1 MSVKV
6 ENLEKN
12 MAKLTVEVDNAEFL
26 KAIDVAYKKNRN
38 KFNLPGFRKGKAPKE
53 MIMKMYGPQVFFED
67 ALNEIL
73 DKTYPEAA
81 KESGLEIVS
90 RPEIGVEQ
98 IGMDQNVIYTATVA
112 VKPEVTLGEYKG
124 VTVEKAETT
133 VSAKEVNEKLAAE
146 LEKNARVVEVEREIK
161 KDDIAN
167 IDFVGSV
174 DGVEFEG
181 GKGEDYP
188 LTIGSGTF
196 IPGFED
202 QLIGAKK
209 GEKLEVNVT
218 FPESYPNN
226 PDLAGKPAV
235 FDVTV
240 NKVSTM
246 PELTDQWVKEHAEDM
261 GSKASDVASFRVEQ
275 QALLQAQVDYQY
287 NNTIQQDALQQI
299 VDTSEITVSDAMQ
312 KYAEDYVISQEVSTA
327 KQYGHGLADM
337 LNMYGMSVD
346 DFKEEISSYATD
358 YAKQRM
364 VVAAIANEQGIK
376 SSDQLIDELAVE
388 LSGLAG
394 KELNKIQLI
403 EQYGGDAVKDEAV
416 NKAVLDYVQTQV
428 KVVETTETSAAA
440 TEAAAETTVADETTA
455 EAAEETTAAQG

>member
-202 QLIGAKK
+202 QLIGHKA
-209 GEKLEVNVT
+209 GETVDVKVT
-218 FPESYPNN
+218 FPEDYGAK
-226 PDLAGKPAV
+226 DLAGKEAL
-235 FDVTV
+235 FVTTI
-240 NKVSTM
+240 KT
-246 PELTDQWVKEHAEDM
+246 VKEKQVPAADDEF
-261 GSKASDVASFRVEQ
+261 AS
-275 QALLQAQVDYQY
+275 
-287 NNTIQQDALQQI
+287 
-299 VDTSEITVSDAMQ
+299 
-312 KYAEDYVISQEVSTA
+312 EVSEFDTLDEY
-327 KQYGHGLADM
+327 KKDLKKT
-337 LNMYGMSVD
+337 L
-346 DFKEEISSYATD
+346 KEEKEKAATTTNE
-358 YAKQRM
+358 RN
-364 VVAAIANEQGIK
+364 VIA
-376 SSDQLIDELAVE
+376 
-388 LSGLAG
+388 
-394 KELNKIQLI
+394 
-403 EQYGGDAVKDEAV
+403 
-416 NKAVLDYVQTQV
+416 
-428 KVVETTETSAAA
+428 KVVENASVEIPAPMLEAQLDNMLYDYQTRLAQQGIPMDQYLKITGQTVEQIKDQMKESAEKNLKTSLVIEAIMEKENITVAEERVDEEFKKIAEQYKMEYDDLKKTVSEEQKESMKREIAFQETIDMLVA
-440 TEAAAETTVADETTA
+440 EANLVKAEKKSKKAAEDEEKT
-455 EAAEETTAAQG
+455 EE

>member
-1 MSVKV
+1 MKKNRLILTAAVAVSVMALAACGSSNKTPEATTAAAEATEASVSDTATASQLSADDPEIQALEATEVPELPKFSDMGTVKLCDLTGITV
-6 ENLEKN
+6 ETSP
-12 MAKLTVEVDNAEFL
+12 KLTVDEDMVNSQ
-26 KAIDVAYKKNRN
+26 IDYLRKNY
-38 KFNLPGFRKGKAPKE
+38 LTE
-53 MIMKMYGPQVFFED
+53 TED
-67 ALNEIL
+67 
-73 DKTYPEAA
+73 AA
-81 KESGLEIVS
+81 KEG
-90 RPEIGVEQ
+90 
-98 IGMDQNVIYTATVA
+98 DTV
-112 VKPEVTLGEYKG
+112 
-124 VTVEKAETT
+124 
-133 VSAKEVNEKLAAE
+133 
-146 LEKNARVVEVEREIK
+146 
-161 KDDIAN
+161 N
-167 IDFVGSV
+167 IDFVG
-174 DGVEFEG
+174 
-181 GKGEDYP
+181 KMNGEAFNG
-188 LTIGSGTF
+188 GSGTGYDLVLGSGSF
-196 IPGFED
+196 IDGFED

-455 EAAEETTAAQG
+455 EAAEETSAAQG

>member
-1 MSVKV
+1 MKKNRLILTAAVAVSVMALAACGSSNKTPEATTAAAEATDASASDTATASQLSADDPEIQALEATEVPELPKFSDMGTVKLCDLSSITV
-6 ENLEKN
+6 ETSP
-12 MAKLTVEVDNAEFL
+12 KLTVDEDMVNSQ
-26 KAIDVAYKKNRN
+26 IDYLRKNY
-38 KFNLPGFRKGKAPKE
+38 LTE
-53 MIMKMYGPQVFFED
+53 TED
-67 ALNEIL
+67 
-73 DKTYPEAA
+73 AA
-81 KESGLEIVS
+81 KEG
-90 RPEIGVEQ
+90 
-98 IGMDQNVIYTATVA
+98 DTV
-112 VKPEVTLGEYKG
+112 
-124 VTVEKAETT
+124 
-133 VSAKEVNEKLAAE
+133 
-146 LEKNARVVEVEREIK
+146 
-161 KDDIAN
+161 N
-167 IDFVGSV
+167 IDFVGKM
-174 DGVEFEG
+174 DGEAFNG
-181 GKGEDYP
+181 
-188 LTIGSGTF
+188 GSGTGYDLVLGSGSF
-196 IPGFED
+196 IDGFED

-299 VDTSEITVSDAMQ
+299 VDTSEFTVSDAMQ

-440 TEAAAETTVADETTA
+440 TEAAAETTVADESTA

>member
-161 KDDIAN
+161 KDDIAT

-188 LTIGSGTF
+188 LTIGSSTF

-202 QLIGAKK
+202 QLIGHKA
-209 GEKLEVNVT
+209 GETVDVKVT
-218 FPESYPNN
+218 FPENYGAK
-226 PDLAGKPAV
+226 DLAGKEAL
-235 FDVTV
+235 FVTTI
-240 NKVSTM
+240 KV
-246 PELTDQWVKEHAEDM
+246 VKEKQVPAADDEF
-261 GSKASDVASFRVEQ
+261 AS
-275 QALLQAQVDYQY
+275 
-287 NNTIQQDALQQI
+287 
-299 VDTSEITVSDAMQ
+299 
-312 KYAEDYVISQEVSTA
+312 EVSEFDTLDEY
-327 KQYGHGLADM
+327 KKDLKKT
-337 LNMYGMSVD
+337 L
-346 DFKEEISSYATD
+346 KEEKEKAATTTNE
-358 YAKQRM
+358 RN
-364 VVAAIANEQGIK
+364 VIA
-376 SSDQLIDELAVE
+376 
-388 LSGLAG
+388 
-394 KELNKIQLI
+394 
-403 EQYGGDAVKDEAV
+403 
-416 NKAVLDYVQTQV
+416 
-428 KVVETTETSAAA
+428 KVVENASVEIPAPMLEAQLDNMLYDYQTRLAQQGIPMDQYLQITGQTVEQIKEQMKESAEKNLKTSLVI
-440 TEAAAETTVADETTA
+440 EAIMEKENITVADERVDEEFKKIAEQYKMEYDDLKKTVSEEQKESMKREIAFQETIDMLVA
-455 EAAEETTAAQG
+455 EANLVKAEKKSKKAAEDEEKTEE

>member
-1 MSVKV
+1 MKKNRLILTAAVAVSVMALAACGSSNKTPEATTAAAEATEASASDTATASQLSADDPEIQALEATEVPELPKFSDMGTVKLCDLTGITV
-6 ENLEKN
+6 ETSP
-12 MAKLTVEVDNAEFL
+12 KLTVDEDMVNSQ
-26 KAIDVAYKKNRN
+26 IDYLRKNY
-38 KFNLPGFRKGKAPKE
+38 LTE
-53 MIMKMYGPQVFFED
+53 TED
-67 ALNEIL
+67 
-73 DKTYPEAA
+73 AA
-81 KESGLEIVS
+81 KEG
-90 RPEIGVEQ
+90 
-98 IGMDQNVIYTATVA
+98 DTV
-112 VKPEVTLGEYKG
+112 
-124 VTVEKAETT
+124 
-133 VSAKEVNEKLAAE
+133 
-146 LEKNARVVEVEREIK
+146 
-161 KDDIAN
+161 N
-167 IDFVGSV
+167 IDFVGKMNGEAF
-174 DGVEFEG
+174 DG
-181 GKGEDYP
+181 
-188 LTIGSGTF
+188 GSGTGYDLVLGSGSF
-196 IPGFED
+196 IDGFED

>member
-81 KESGLEIVS
+81 KESALEIVS

-161 KDDIAN
+161 KDDIAT

-202 QLIGAKK
+202 QLIGHKA
-209 GEKLEVNVT
+209 GETVDVKVT
-218 FPESYPNN
+218 FPENYGAK
-226 PDLAGKPAV
+226 DLAGKEAL
-235 FDVTV
+235 FVTTI
-240 NKVSTM
+240 KA
-246 PELTDQWVKEHAEDM
+246 VKEKQVPAADDEF
-261 GSKASDVASFRVEQ
+261 AS
-275 QALLQAQVDYQY
+275 
-287 NNTIQQDALQQI
+287 
-299 VDTSEITVSDAMQ
+299 
-312 KYAEDYVISQEVSTA
+312 EVSEFDTLDEY
-327 KQYGHGLADM
+327 KKDLKKT
-337 LNMYGMSVD
+337 L
-346 DFKEEISSYATD
+346 KEEKEKAATTTNE
-358 YAKQRM
+358 RN
-364 VVAAIANEQGIK
+364 VIA
-376 SSDQLIDELAVE
+376 
-388 LSGLAG
+388 
-394 KELNKIQLI
+394 
-403 EQYGGDAVKDEAV
+403 
-416 NKAVLDYVQTQV
+416 
-428 KVVETTETSAAA
+428 KVVENASVEIPAPMLEAQLDNMLYDYQTRLAQQGIPMDQYLQITGQTVEQIKEQMKESAEKNLKTSLVI
-440 TEAAAETTVADETTA
+440 EAIMEKENITVADERVDEEFKKIAEQYKMEYDDLKKTVSEEQKESMKREIAFQETIDMLVA
-455 EAAEETTAAQG
+455 EANLVKAEKKSKKAAEDEEKTEE

>member
-1 MSVKV
+1 MKKNRLILTAAVAVSVMALAACGSSNKTPEATTAAAAEATDASASDTATASQLSADDPEIQALEATEVPELPKFSDMGTVKLCDLSSITV
-6 ENLEKN
+6 ETSP
-12 MAKLTVEVDNAEFL
+12 KLTVDEDMVNSQ
-26 KAIDVAYKKNRN
+26 IDYLRKNY
-38 KFNLPGFRKGKAPKE
+38 LTE
-53 MIMKMYGPQVFFED
+53 TED
-67 ALNEIL
+67 
-73 DKTYPEAA
+73 AA
-81 KESGLEIVS
+81 KEG
-90 RPEIGVEQ
+90 
-98 IGMDQNVIYTATVA
+98 DTV
-112 VKPEVTLGEYKG
+112 
-124 VTVEKAETT
+124 
-133 VSAKEVNEKLAAE
+133 
-146 LEKNARVVEVEREIK
+146 
-161 KDDIAN
+161 N
-167 IDFVGSV
+167 IDFVGKMNGEAF
-174 DGVEFEG
+174 DG
-181 GKGEDYP
+181 
-188 LTIGSGTF
+188 GSGTGYDLVLGSGSF
-196 IPGFED
+196 IDGFED

-440 TEAAAETTVADETTA
+440 TEAVAETTVADETTA

>member
-1 MSVKV
+1 MKKNRLILTAAVAVSVMALAACGSSNKTPEATTAAAAEATDASASDTATASQLSADDPEIQALEATEVPELPKFSDMGTVKLCDLTGITV
-6 ENLEKN
+6 ETSP
-12 MAKLTVEVDNAEFL
+12 KLTVDEDMVNSQ
-26 KAIDVAYKKNRN
+26 IDYLRKNY
-38 KFNLPGFRKGKAPKE
+38 LTE
-53 MIMKMYGPQVFFED
+53 TED
-67 ALNEIL
+67 
-73 DKTYPEAA
+73 AA
-81 KESGLEIVS
+81 KEG
-90 RPEIGVEQ
+90 
-98 IGMDQNVIYTATVA
+98 DTV
-112 VKPEVTLGEYKG
+112 
-124 VTVEKAETT
+124 
-133 VSAKEVNEKLAAE
+133 
-146 LEKNARVVEVEREIK
+146 
-161 KDDIAN
+161 N
-167 IDFVGSV
+167 IDFVGKM
-174 DGVEFEG
+174 DGEAFNG
-181 GKGEDYP
+181 
-188 LTIGSGTF
+188 GSGTGYDLVLGSGSF
-196 IPGFED
+196 IDGFED

-299 VDTSEITVSDAMQ
+299 VDTSEFTVSDAMQ

-440 TEAAAETTVADETTA
+440 TEATAETTVADESTA
-455 EAAEETTAAQG
+455 EAAEETSAAQG

>member
-1 MSVKV
+1 MKKNRLILTAAVAVSVMALAACGSSNKTPEATTAAAEATDASASDTATASQLSADDPELQALEAIEVPELPKFSDMGTVKLCDLTGITV
-6 ENLEKN
+6 ETSP
-12 MAKLTVEVDNAEFL
+12 KLTVDEDMVNSQ
-26 KAIDVAYKKNRN
+26 IDYLRKNY
-38 KFNLPGFRKGKAPKE
+38 LTE
-53 MIMKMYGPQVFFED
+53 TED
-67 ALNEIL
+67 
-73 DKTYPEAA
+73 AA
-81 KESGLEIVS
+81 KEG
-90 RPEIGVEQ
+90 
-98 IGMDQNVIYTATVA
+98 DTV
-112 VKPEVTLGEYKG
+112 
-124 VTVEKAETT
+124 
-133 VSAKEVNEKLAAE
+133 
-146 LEKNARVVEVEREIK
+146 
-161 KDDIAN
+161 N
-167 IDFVGSV
+167 IDFVGKM
-174 DGVEFEG
+174 DGEAFDG
-181 GKGEDYP
+181 
-188 LTIGSGTF
+188 GSGTSYDLVLGSGSF
-196 IPGFED
+196 IDGFED

-246 PELTDQWVKEHAEDM
+246 PELTDQWVKDNAEDM

-299 VDTSEITVSDAMQ
+299 VDTSEITVSDEMQ

-327 KQYGHGLADM
+327 KQYGYGLADM

-346 DFKEEISSYATD
+346 DFKEEISGYATD

-376 SSDQLIDELAVE
+376 SSDALIDELAAE

-403 EQYGGDAVKDEAV
+403 EQYGGDSVKEEAV

-440 TEAAAETTVADETTA
+440 TEAA
-455 EAAEETTAAQG
+455 EETTAAQG

>member
-124 VTVEKAETT
+124 VTVEKAETM

-202 QLIGAKK
+202 QLIGHKA
-209 GEKLEVNVT
+209 GETVDVKVT
-218 FPESYPNN
+218 FPENYGAK
-226 PDLAGKPAV
+226 DLAGKEAL
-235 FDVTV
+235 FVTTI
-240 NKVSTM
+240 KT
-246 PELTDQWVKEHAEDM
+246 VKEKQVPAADDEF
-261 GSKASDVASFRVEQ
+261 AS
-275 QALLQAQVDYQY
+275 
-287 NNTIQQDALQQI
+287 
-299 VDTSEITVSDAMQ
+299 
-312 KYAEDYVISQEVSTA
+312 EVSEFDTLDEY
-327 KQYGHGLADM
+327 KKDLKKT
-337 LNMYGMSVD
+337 L
-346 DFKEEISSYATD
+346 KEEKEKAATTTNE
-358 YAKQRM
+358 RN
-364 VVAAIANEQGIK
+364 VIA
-376 SSDQLIDELAVE
+376 
-388 LSGLAG
+388 
-394 KELNKIQLI
+394 
-403 EQYGGDAVKDEAV
+403 
-416 NKAVLDYVQTQV
+416 
-428 KVVETTETSAAA
+428 KVVENASVEIPAPMLEAQLDNMLYDYQTRLAQQGIPMDQYLKITGQTVEQIKDQMKESAEKNLKTSLVI
-440 TEAAAETTVADETTA
+440 EAIMEKENITVADERVDEEFKKIAEQYKMEYDELKKTVSEEQKESMKREIAFQETIDMLVA
-455 EAAEETTAAQG
+455 EANLVKAEKKSKKAAEDEEKTEE

>member
-1 MSVKV
+1 MKKNRLILTAAVAVSVMALAACGSSNKTPEATTAAAEATEASASDTATASQLSADDPEIQALEATEVPELPKFSDMGTVKLCDLTGITV
-6 ENLEKN
+6 ETSR
-12 MAKLTVEVDNAEFL
+12 KLTVDEDMVNSQ
-26 KAIDVAYKKNRN
+26 IDYLRKNY
-38 KFNLPGFRKGKAPKE
+38 LTE
-53 MIMKMYGPQVFFED
+53 TED
-67 ALNEIL
+67 
-73 DKTYPEAA
+73 AA
-81 KESGLEIVS
+81 KEG
-90 RPEIGVEQ
+90 
-98 IGMDQNVIYTATVA
+98 DTV
-112 VKPEVTLGEYKG
+112 
-124 VTVEKAETT
+124 
-133 VSAKEVNEKLAAE
+133 
-146 LEKNARVVEVEREIK
+146 
-161 KDDIAN
+161 N
-167 IDFVGSV
+167 IDFVGKMNGEAF
-174 DGVEFEG
+174 DG
-181 GKGEDYP
+181 
-188 LTIGSGTF
+188 GSGTGYDLVLGSGSF
-196 IPGFED
+196 IDGFED

-440 TEAAAETTVADETTA
+440 TEAVEETTAAADESTA

>member
-1 MSVKV
+1 MKKNRLILTAAVAVSVMALAACGSSNKTPEATTAAAAEATDASASDTATASQLSADDPEIQALEATEVPELPKFSDMGTVKLCDLSSITV
-6 ENLEKN
+6 ETSP
-12 MAKLTVEVDNAEFL
+12 KLTVDEDMVNSQ
-26 KAIDVAYKKNRN
+26 IDYLRKNY
-38 KFNLPGFRKGKAPKE
+38 LTE
-53 MIMKMYGPQVFFED
+53 TED
-67 ALNEIL
+67 
-73 DKTYPEAA
+73 AA
-81 KESGLEIVS
+81 KEG
-90 RPEIGVEQ
+90 
-98 IGMDQNVIYTATVA
+98 DTV
-112 VKPEVTLGEYKG
+112 
-124 VTVEKAETT
+124 
-133 VSAKEVNEKLAAE
+133 
-146 LEKNARVVEVEREIK
+146 
-161 KDDIAN
+161 N
-167 IDFVGSV
+167 IDFVGKMNGEAF
-174 DGVEFEG
+174 DG
-181 GKGEDYP
+181 
-188 LTIGSGTF
+188 GSGTGYDLVLGSGNF
-196 IPGFED
+196 IDGFED

-299 VDTSEITVSDAMQ
+299 VDASEFTVSDAMQ

-327 KQYGHGLADM
+327 KQYGYGLADM

-403 EQYGGDAVKDEAV
+403 EQYGGDSVKEEAV

-440 TEAAAETTVADETTA
+440 TEAVEETTAAADESTA

>member
-1 MSVKV
+1 MKKNRLILTAAVAVSVMALAACGSSNKTPEATTAAAEATEASASDTATASQLSADDPEIQALEATEVPELPKFSDMGTVKLCDLSSITV
-6 ENLEKN
+6 ETSP
-12 MAKLTVEVDNAEFL
+12 KLTVDEDMVNSQ
-26 KAIDVAYKKNRN
+26 IDYLRKNY
-38 KFNLPGFRKGKAPKE
+38 LTE
-53 MIMKMYGPQVFFED
+53 TED
-67 ALNEIL
+67 
-73 DKTYPEAA
+73 AA
-81 KESGLEIVS
+81 KEG
-90 RPEIGVEQ
+90 
-98 IGMDQNVIYTATVA
+98 DTV
-112 VKPEVTLGEYKG
+112 
-124 VTVEKAETT
+124 
-133 VSAKEVNEKLAAE
+133 
-146 LEKNARVVEVEREIK
+146 
-161 KDDIAN
+161 N
-167 IDFVGSV
+167 IDFVGKMNGEAF
-174 DGVEFEG
+174 DG
-181 GKGEDYP
+181 
-188 LTIGSGTF
+188 GSGTGYDLVLGSGNF
-196 IPGFED
+196 IDGFED

-337 LNMYGMSVD
+337 LNMYGMRVD
-346 DFKEEISSYATD
+346 DFKKEISSYATD

-440 TEAAAETTVADETTA
+440 TEAVAETTVADETTA

>member
-161 KDDIAN
+161 KDDIAT
-167 IDFVGSV
+167 IDFTGSV

-202 QLIGAKK
+202 QLIGHKA
-209 GEKLEVNVT
+209 GETVDVKVT
-218 FPESYPNN
+218 FPENYGAK
-226 PDLAGKPAV
+226 DLAGKEAL
-235 FDVTV
+235 FVTTI
-240 NKVSTM
+240 KV
-246 PELTDQWVKEHAEDM
+246 VKEKQVPAADDEF
-261 GSKASDVASFRVEQ
+261 AS
-275 QALLQAQVDYQY
+275 
-287 NNTIQQDALQQI
+287 
-299 VDTSEITVSDAMQ
+299 
-312 KYAEDYVISQEVSTA
+312 EVSEFDTLEEY
-327 KQYGHGLADM
+327 KKDLKKT
-337 LNMYGMSVD
+337 L
-346 DFKEEISSYATD
+346 KEEKEKAATTTNE
-358 YAKQRM
+358 RN
-364 VVAAIANEQGIK
+364 VIA
-376 SSDQLIDELAVE
+376 
-388 LSGLAG
+388 
-394 KELNKIQLI
+394 
-403 EQYGGDAVKDEAV
+403 
-416 NKAVLDYVQTQV
+416 
-428 KVVETTETSAAA
+428 KVVENASVEIPAPMLEAQLDNMLYDYQTRLAQQGIPMDQYLQITGQTVEQIKEQMKESAEKNLKTSLVIEAIMEKENITVAEERVDEEFKKIAEQYKMEYDDLKKTVSEEQKESMKREIAFQETIDMLVA
-440 TEAAAETTVADETTA
+440 EANLVKAEKKSKKAAEDEEKT
-455 EAAEETTAAQG
+455 EE

>member
-1 MSVKV
+1 MKKNRLILTAAVAVSVMALAACGSSNKTPEATTAAAAEATDASASDTATASQLSADDPEIQALEATEVPELPKFSDMGTVKLCDLTGITV
-6 ENLEKN
+6 ETSP
-12 MAKLTVEVDNAEFL
+12 KLTVDEDMVNSQ
-26 KAIDVAYKKNRN
+26 IDYLRKNY
-38 KFNLPGFRKGKAPKE
+38 LTE
-53 MIMKMYGPQVFFED
+53 TED
-67 ALNEIL
+67 
-73 DKTYPEAA
+73 AA
-81 KESGLEIVS
+81 KEG
-90 RPEIGVEQ
+90 
-98 IGMDQNVIYTATVA
+98 DTV
-112 VKPEVTLGEYKG
+112 
-124 VTVEKAETT
+124 
-133 VSAKEVNEKLAAE
+133 
-146 LEKNARVVEVEREIK
+146 
-161 KDDIAN
+161 N
-167 IDFVGSV
+167 IDFVGKM
-174 DGVEFEG
+174 DGEAFNG
-181 GKGEDYP
+181 
-188 LTIGSGTF
+188 GSGTSYDLVLGSGSF
-196 IPGFED
+196 IDGFED

-299 VDTSEITVSDAMQ
+299 VDASEFTVSDAMQ

-327 KQYGHGLADM
+327 KQYGYGLADM

-376 SSDQLIDELAVE
+376 SSDQLIDELAAE

-403 EQYGGDAVKDEAV
+403 EQYGGDSVKEEAV

-440 TEAAAETTVADETTA
+440 TEAAEETTAAADESTA

>member
-1 MSVKV
+1 MKKNRLILTAAVAVSVMALAACGSSNKTPEATTAAAEATEASASDTATASQLSADDPEIQALEATEVPELPKFSDMGTVKLCDLTGITV
-6 ENLEKN
+6 ETSP
-12 MAKLTVEVDNAEFL
+12 KLTVDEDMVNSQ
-26 KAIDVAYKKNRN
+26 IDYLRKNY
-38 KFNLPGFRKGKAPKE
+38 LTE
-53 MIMKMYGPQVFFED
+53 TED
-67 ALNEIL
+67 
-73 DKTYPEAA
+73 AA
-81 KESGLEIVS
+81 KEG
-90 RPEIGVEQ
+90 
-98 IGMDQNVIYTATVA
+98 DTV
-112 VKPEVTLGEYKG
+112 
-124 VTVEKAETT
+124 
-133 VSAKEVNEKLAAE
+133 
-146 LEKNARVVEVEREIK
+146 
-161 KDDIAN
+161 N
-167 IDFVGSV
+167 IDFVGKMNGKAF
-174 DGVEFEG
+174 DG
-181 GKGEDYP
+181 
-188 LTIGSGTF
+188 GSGTGYDLVLGSGSF
-196 IPGFED
+196 IDGFED

-327 KQYGHGLADM
+327 KQYGRGLADM

-346 DFKEEISSYATD
+346 DFKKEISSYATD

-455 EAAEETTAAQG
+455 EAAEETSAAQG

>member
-1 MSVKV
+1 MKKNRLILTAAVAVSVMALAACGSSNKTPEATTAAAAEATDASVSDTATASQLSADDPEIQALEATEVPELPKFSDMGTVKLCDLTGITV
-6 ENLEKN
+6 ETSP
-12 MAKLTVEVDNAEFL
+12 KLTVDEDMVNSQ
-26 KAIDVAYKKNRN
+26 IDYLRKNY
-38 KFNLPGFRKGKAPKE
+38 LTE
-53 MIMKMYGPQVFFED
+53 TED
-67 ALNEIL
+67 
-73 DKTYPEAA
+73 AA
-81 KESGLEIVS
+81 KEG
-90 RPEIGVEQ
+90 
-98 IGMDQNVIYTATVA
+98 DTV
-112 VKPEVTLGEYKG
+112 
-124 VTVEKAETT
+124 
-133 VSAKEVNEKLAAE
+133 
-146 LEKNARVVEVEREIK
+146 
-161 KDDIAN
+161 N
-167 IDFVGSV
+167 IDFVGKMNGEAF
-174 DGVEFEG
+174 DG
-181 GKGEDYP
+181 
-188 LTIGSGTF
+188 GSGTGYDLVLGSGSF
-196 IPGFED
+196 IDGFED

>member
-1 MSVKV
+1 MKKNRLILTAAVAVSVMALAACGSSNKTPEATTAAAEATEASASDTATASQLSADDPEIQALEATEVPELPKFSDMGTVKLCDLTGITV
-6 ENLEKN
+6 ETSP
-12 MAKLTVEVDNAEFL
+12 KLTVDEDMVNSQ
-26 KAIDVAYKKNRN
+26 IDYLRKNY
-38 KFNLPGFRKGKAPKE
+38 LTE
-53 MIMKMYGPQVFFED
+53 TED
-67 ALNEIL
+67 
-73 DKTYPEAA
+73 AA
-81 KESGLEIVS
+81 KEG
-90 RPEIGVEQ
+90 
-98 IGMDQNVIYTATVA
+98 DTV
-112 VKPEVTLGEYKG
+112 
-124 VTVEKAETT
+124 
-133 VSAKEVNEKLAAE
+133 
-146 LEKNARVVEVEREIK
+146 
-161 KDDIAN
+161 N
-167 IDFVGSV
+167 IDFVGKMN
-174 DGVEFEG
+174 GEAFEG
-181 GKGEDYP
+181 GSGTGYD
-188 LTIGSGTF
+188 LVLGSGSF
-196 IPGFED
+196 IDGFED

-299 VDTSEITVSDAMQ
+299 VDTSEITVSDTMQ

-327 KQYGHGLADM
+327 KQYGSSLADM

-440 TEAAAETTVADETTA
+440 TEAAAE
-455 EAAEETTAAQG
+455 AAEETSAAQG

>member
-161 KDDIAN
+161 KDDIAT

-202 QLIGAKK
+202 QLIGHKA
-209 GEKLEVNVT
+209 GETVDVKVT
-218 FPESYPNN
+218 FPENYGAK
-226 PDLAGKPAV
+226 DLAGKEAL
-235 FDVTV
+235 FVTTI
-240 NKVSTM
+240 KA
-246 PELTDQWVKEHAEDM
+246 VKEKQVPAADDEF
-261 GSKASDVASFRVEQ
+261 AS
-275 QALLQAQVDYQY
+275 
-287 NNTIQQDALQQI
+287 
-299 VDTSEITVSDAMQ
+299 
-312 KYAEDYVISQEVSTA
+312 EVSEFDTLDEY
-327 KQYGHGLADM
+327 KKDLKKT
-337 LNMYGMSVD
+337 L
-346 DFKEEISSYATD
+346 KEEKEKAATTTNE
-358 YAKQRM
+358 RN
-364 VVAAIANEQGIK
+364 VIA
-376 SSDQLIDELAVE
+376 
-388 LSGLAG
+388 
-394 KELNKIQLI
+394 
-403 EQYGGDAVKDEAV
+403 
-416 NKAVLDYVQTQV
+416 
-428 KVVETTETSAAA
+428 KVVENASVEIPAPMLEAQLDNMLYDYQTRLAQQGIPMDQYLQITGQTVEQIKEQMKASAEKNLKTSLVI
-440 TEAAAETTVADETTA
+440 EAIMEKENITVADERVDEEFKKIAEQYKMEYEDLKKTVSDEQKESMKREIAFQETIDMLVA
-455 EAAEETTAAQG
+455 EANLVKAEKKSKKAAEDEEKTEE

>member
-1 MSVKV
+1 MKKNRLILTAAVAVSVMALAACGSSNKTPEATTAAAEATDASASDTATASQLSADDPEIQALEATEVPELPKFSDMGKV
-6 ENLEKN
+6 TLCDLTGITVETSP
-12 MAKLTVEVDNAEFL
+12 KLTVDEDMVNSQ
-26 KAIDVAYKKNRN
+26 IDYLRKNY
-38 KFNLPGFRKGKAPKE
+38 LTETDDP
-53 MIMKMYGPQVFFED
+53 
-67 ALNEIL
+67 
-73 DKTYPEAA
+73 A
-81 KESGLEIVS
+81 KEG
-90 RPEIGVEQ
+90 
-98 IGMDQNVIYTATVA
+98 DTV
-112 VKPEVTLGEYKG
+112 
-124 VTVEKAETT
+124 
-133 VSAKEVNEKLAAE
+133 
-146 LEKNARVVEVEREIK
+146 
-161 KDDIAN
+161 N
-167 IDFVGSV
+167 IDFVGKM
-174 DGVEFEG
+174 DGEAFDG
-181 GKGEDYP
+181 
-188 LTIGSGTF
+188 GSGTSYDLVLGSGSF
-196 IPGFED
+196 IDGFED

-246 PELTDQWVKEHAEDM
+246 PELTDQWVKDNAEDM
-261 GSKASDVASFRVEQ
+261 GSKASDVASFRAEQ

-299 VDTSEITVSDAMQ
+299 VDTSEITVSDEMQ

-327 KQYGHGLADM
+327 KQYGYGLADM

-346 DFKEEISSYATD
+346 DFKEEIAGYATD

-376 SSDQLIDELAVE
+376 SSDALIDELAAE

-403 EQYGGDAVKDEAV
+403 EQYGGDAVKEEAV

-428 KVVETTETSAAA
+428 KVVETTETSAA
-440 TEAAAETTVADETTA
+440 
-455 EAAEETTAAQG
+455 QG

>member
-1 MSVKV
+1 MKKNRLILTAAVAVSVMALAACGSSNKTPEATTAAAEATEASASDTATASQLSADDPEIQALEATEVPELPKFSDMGTVKLCDLTGITV
-6 ENLEKN
+6 ETSP
-12 MAKLTVEVDNAEFL
+12 KLTVDEDMVNSQ
-26 KAIDVAYKKNRN
+26 IDYLRKNY
-38 KFNLPGFRKGKAPKE
+38 LTE
-53 MIMKMYGPQVFFED
+53 TED
-67 ALNEIL
+67 
-73 DKTYPEAA
+73 AA
-81 KESGLEIVS
+81 KEG
-90 RPEIGVEQ
+90 
-98 IGMDQNVIYTATVA
+98 DTV
-112 VKPEVTLGEYKG
+112 
-124 VTVEKAETT
+124 
-133 VSAKEVNEKLAAE
+133 
-146 LEKNARVVEVEREIK
+146 
-161 KDDIAN
+161 N
-167 IDFVGSV
+167 IDFVGKM
-174 DGVEFEG
+174 DGEAFNG
-181 GKGEDYP
+181 
-188 LTIGSGTF
+188 GSGTSYDLVLGSGSF
-196 IPGFED
+196 IDGFED

-299 VDTSEITVSDAMQ
+299 VDASEFTVSDAMQ

-440 TEAAAETTVADETTA
+440 TEAVEETTAAADESTA

>member
-161 KDDIAN
+161 KDDIAT

-202 QLIGAKK
+202 QLIGHKA
-209 GEKLEVNVT
+209 GETVDVKVT
-218 FPESYPNN
+218 FPENYGAK
-226 PDLAGKPAV
+226 DLAGKEAL
-235 FDVTV
+235 FVTTI
-240 NKVSTM
+240 KA
-246 PELTDQWVKEHAEDM
+246 VKEKQVPAADDEFASEVSEFDTLDEYKKDLKKTLKEEKE
-261 GSKASDVASFRVEQ
+261 KAATTTNERNVIAKIVENASVEIPAPMLEAQLDNMLYDYQTRLAQQGIPMDQYLQITGQTVEQ
-275 QALLQAQVDYQY
+275 IKEQMKESAEKNLK
-287 NNTIQQDALQQI
+287 
-299 VDTSEITVSDAMQ
+299 TSL
-312 KYAEDYVISQEVSTA
+312 VIEA
-327 KQYGHGLADM
+327 IM
-337 LNMYGMSVD
+337 E
-346 DFKEEISSYATD
+346 KENI
-358 YAKQRM
+358 
-364 VVAAIANEQGIK
+364 
-376 SSDQLIDELAVE
+376 
-388 LSGLAG
+388 
-394 KELNKIQLI
+394 
-403 EQYGGDAVKDEAV
+403 
-416 NKAVLDYVQTQV
+416 
-428 KVVETTETSAAA
+428 
-440 TEAAAETTVADETTA
+440 TVADERVDEEFKKIAEQYKMEYDDLKKTVSEEQKESMKREIAFQETIDMLVA
-455 EAAEETTAAQG
+455 EANLVKAEKKSKKAAEDEEKTEE

>member
-1 MSVKV
+1 MKKNRLILTAAVAVSVMALAACGSSNKTPEATTAAAEATEASASDTATASQLSADDPEIQALEATEVPELPKFSDMGTVKLCDLTGITV
-6 ENLEKN
+6 ETSP
-12 MAKLTVEVDNAEFL
+12 KLTVDEDMVNSQ
-26 KAIDVAYKKNRN
+26 IDYLRKNY
-38 KFNLPGFRKGKAPKE
+38 LTE
-53 MIMKMYGPQVFFED
+53 TED
-67 ALNEIL
+67 
-73 DKTYPEAA
+73 AA
-81 KESGLEIVS
+81 KEG
-90 RPEIGVEQ
+90 
-98 IGMDQNVIYTATVA
+98 DTV
-112 VKPEVTLGEYKG
+112 
-124 VTVEKAETT
+124 
-133 VSAKEVNEKLAAE
+133 
-146 LEKNARVVEVEREIK
+146 
-161 KDDIAN
+161 N
-167 IDFVGSV
+167 IDFVGKMNGEAF
-174 DGVEFEG
+174 DG
-181 GKGEDYP
+181 
-188 LTIGSGTF
+188 GSGTGYDLVLGSGSF
-196 IPGFED
+196 IDGFED

-346 DFKEEISSYATD
+346 DFKKEISSYATD

-440 TEAAAETTVADETTA
+440 TAAVEETTAAADESTA

>member
-12 MAKLTVEVDNAEFL
+12 MAKLTVEVDNAEFV

-38 KFNLPGFRKGKAPKE
+38 KFSLPGFRKGKAPKD

-90 RPEIGVEQ
+90 RPEISVEQ
-98 IGMDQNVIYTATVA
+98 IGMDKNVIYTATVA

-146 LEKNARVVEVEREIK
+146 LEKNARVVEVEREIQ
-161 KDDIAN
+161 KDDIAT

-202 QLIGAKK
+202 QLIGHKA
-209 GEKLEVNVT
+209 GETVDVKVT
-218 FPESYPNN
+218 FPENYGAK
-226 PDLAGKPAV
+226 DLAGKEAL
-235 FDVTV
+235 FVTTI
-240 NKVSTM
+240 KA
-246 PELTDQWVKEHAEDM
+246 VKEKQVPAADDEF
-261 GSKASDVASFRVEQ
+261 AS
-275 QALLQAQVDYQY
+275 
-287 NNTIQQDALQQI
+287 
-299 VDTSEITVSDAMQ
+299 
-312 KYAEDYVISQEVSTA
+312 EVSEFDTLDEY
-327 KQYGHGLADM
+327 KKDLKKT
-337 LNMYGMSVD
+337 L
-346 DFKEEISSYATD
+346 KEQKEKAATTTNE
-358 YAKQRM
+358 KN
-364 VVAAIANEQGIK
+364 VIA
-376 SSDQLIDELAVE
+376 
-388 LSGLAG
+388 
-394 KELNKIQLI
+394 
-403 EQYGGDAVKDEAV
+403 
-416 NKAVLDYVQTQV
+416 
-428 KVVETTETSAAA
+428 KVVENASVEIPAPMLEAQLDNMLYDYRTRLAQQGIPMDQYLKITGQTVEQIKDQMKESAEKNLKTSLVI
-440 TEAAAETTVADETTA
+440 EAIMEKENITVADERVDEEFKKIAEQYKMEYDDLMKTVSEEQKESMKREVAFQETIDMLVA
-455 EAAEETTAAQG
+455 EANLVKAEKKSKKAAEDEEKTEE

>member
-1 MSVKV
+1 MKKNRLILTAAVAVSVMALAACGSSNKTPEATTAAAEATEASASDTATASQLSADDPEIQALEATEVPELPKFSDMGTVKLCDLTGITV
-6 ENLEKN
+6 ETSP
-12 MAKLTVEVDNAEFL
+12 KLTVDEDMVNSQ
-26 KAIDVAYKKNRN
+26 IDYLRKNY
-38 KFNLPGFRKGKAPKE
+38 LTE
-53 MIMKMYGPQVFFED
+53 TD
-67 ALNEIL
+67 
-73 DKTYPEAA
+73 DAA
-81 KESGLEIVS
+81 KEG
-90 RPEIGVEQ
+90 
-98 IGMDQNVIYTATVA
+98 DTV
-112 VKPEVTLGEYKG
+112 
-124 VTVEKAETT
+124 
-133 VSAKEVNEKLAAE
+133 
-146 LEKNARVVEVEREIK
+146 
-161 KDDIAN
+161 N
-167 IDFVGSV
+167 IDFVGKM
-174 DGVEFEG
+174 DGEAFDG
-181 GKGEDYP
+181 
-188 LTIGSGTF
+188 GSGTSYDLVLGSGSF
-196 IPGFED
+196 IDGFED

-246 PELTDQWVKEHAEDM
+246 PELTDQWVQEHAEDM

-299 VDTSEITVSDAMQ
+299 VDTSEITVSDEMQ

-327 KQYGHGLADM
+327 KQYGYGLADM

-346 DFKEEISSYATD
+346 DFKTEIAGYATD

-376 SSDQLIDELAVE
+376 SSDALIDELAAE

-394 KELNKIQLI
+394 KEMNKIQLI
-403 EQYGGDAVKDEAV
+403 EQYGGDSVKEEAV

-440 TEAAAETTVADETTA
+440 TEAAEAETTAADETT
-455 EAAEETTAAQG
+455 EAAEETSAAQG

>member
-1 MSVKV
+1 MKKNRLILTAAVAVSVMALAACGSSNKTPEATTAAAEATEASASDTATASQLSADDPEIQALEATEVPELPKFSDMGTVKLCDLTGITV
-6 ENLEKN
+6 ETSP
-12 MAKLTVEVDNAEFL
+12 KLTVDEDMVNSQ
-26 KAIDVAYKKNRN
+26 IDYLRKNY
-38 KFNLPGFRKGKAPKE
+38 LTE
-53 MIMKMYGPQVFFED
+53 TED
-67 ALNEIL
+67 
-73 DKTYPEAA
+73 AA
-81 KESGLEIVS
+81 KEG
-90 RPEIGVEQ
+90 
-98 IGMDQNVIYTATVA
+98 DTV
-112 VKPEVTLGEYKG
+112 
-124 VTVEKAETT
+124 
-133 VSAKEVNEKLAAE
+133 
-146 LEKNARVVEVEREIK
+146 
-161 KDDIAN
+161 N
-167 IDFVGSV
+167 IDFVGKMNGEAF
-174 DGVEFEG
+174 DG
-181 GKGEDYP
+181 
-188 LTIGSGTF
+188 GSGTGYDLVLGSGSF
-196 IPGFED
+196 IDGFED

-327 KQYGHGLADM
+327 KQYGRGLADM

-455 EAAEETTAAQG
+455 EAVEETTAAQG

>member
-1 MSVKV
+1 MKKNRLILTAAVAVSVMALAACGSSNKTPEATNAAAEATEASASDTATASQLSADDPEIQALEATEVPELPKFSDMGTVKLCDLSSITV
-6 ENLEKN
+6 ETSP
-12 MAKLTVEVDNAEFL
+12 KLTVDEDMVNSQ
-26 KAIDVAYKKNRN
+26 IDYLRKNY
-38 KFNLPGFRKGKAPKE
+38 LTE
-53 MIMKMYGPQVFFED
+53 TED
-67 ALNEIL
+67 
-73 DKTYPEAA
+73 AA
-81 KESGLEIVS
+81 KEG
-90 RPEIGVEQ
+90 
-98 IGMDQNVIYTATVA
+98 DTV
-112 VKPEVTLGEYKG
+112 
-124 VTVEKAETT
+124 
-133 VSAKEVNEKLAAE
+133 
-146 LEKNARVVEVEREIK
+146 
-161 KDDIAN
+161 N
-167 IDFVGSV
+167 IDFVGKMNGEAF
-174 DGVEFEG
+174 DG
-181 GKGEDYP
+181 
-188 LTIGSGTF
+188 GSGTGYDLVLGSGSF
-196 IPGFED
+196 IDGFED

-299 VDTSEITVSDAMQ
+299 VDTSEFTVSDAMQ

>member
-1 MSVKV
+1 MKKNRLILTAAVAVSVMALAACGSSNKTPEATTAAAAEATDASASDTATASQLSADDPEIQALEATEVPELPKFSDMGTVKLCDLTGITV
-6 ENLEKN
+6 ETSP
-12 MAKLTVEVDNAEFL
+12 KLTVDEDMVNSQ
-26 KAIDVAYKKNRN
+26 IDYLRKNY
-38 KFNLPGFRKGKAPKE
+38 LTE
-53 MIMKMYGPQVFFED
+53 TED
-67 ALNEIL
+67 
-73 DKTYPEAA
+73 AA
-81 KESGLEIVS
+81 KEG
-90 RPEIGVEQ
+90 
-98 IGMDQNVIYTATVA
+98 DTV
-112 VKPEVTLGEYKG
+112 
-124 VTVEKAETT
+124 
-133 VSAKEVNEKLAAE
+133 
-146 LEKNARVVEVEREIK
+146 
-161 KDDIAN
+161 N
-167 IDFVGSV
+167 IDFVGKM
-174 DGVEFEG
+174 DGEAFDG
-181 GKGEDYP
+181 
-188 LTIGSGTF
+188 GSGTGYDLVLGSGSF
-196 IPGFED
+196 IDGFED

-299 VDTSEITVSDAMQ
+299 VDTSEFTVSDAMQ

-440 TEAAAETTVADETTA
+440 TEAAAETTVADESTA

>member
-1 MSVKV
+1 MKKNRLILTAAVAVSVMALAACGSSNKTPEATTAAAEATDASASDTATASQLSADDPELQALEAIEVPELPKFSDMGTVKLCDLMGITV
-6 ENLEKN
+6 ETSP
-12 MAKLTVEVDNAEFL
+12 KLTVDEDMVNSQ
-26 KAIDVAYKKNRN
+26 IDYLRKNY
-38 KFNLPGFRKGKAPKE
+38 LTE
-53 MIMKMYGPQVFFED
+53 TED
-67 ALNEIL
+67 
-73 DKTYPEAA
+73 AA
-81 KESGLEIVS
+81 KEG
-90 RPEIGVEQ
+90 
-98 IGMDQNVIYTATVA
+98 DTV
-112 VKPEVTLGEYKG
+112 
-124 VTVEKAETT
+124 
-133 VSAKEVNEKLAAE
+133 
-146 LEKNARVVEVEREIK
+146 
-161 KDDIAN
+161 N
-167 IDFVGSV
+167 IDFVGKM
-174 DGVEFEG
+174 DGEAFDG
-181 GKGEDYP
+181 
-188 LTIGSGTF
+188 GSGTSYDLVLGSGSF
-196 IPGFED
+196 IDGFED

-246 PELTDQWVKEHAEDM
+246 PELTDQWVQEHAEDM

-299 VDTSEITVSDAMQ
+299 VDASEFTVSDAMQ

-346 DFKEEISSYATD
+346 DFKEEIAGYATD

-376 SSDQLIDELAVE
+376 SSDALIDELAAE

-403 EQYGGDAVKDEAV
+403 EQYGGDSVKEEAV

-440 TEAAAETTVADETTA
+440 TEAA
-455 EAAEETTAAQG
+455 EETTAAQG

>member
-161 KDDIAN
+161 KDDIAT
-167 IDFVGSV
+167 IDFTGSV

-202 QLIGAKK
+202 QLIGHKA
-209 GEKLEVNVT
+209 GETVDVKVT
-218 FPESYPNN
+218 FPENYGAK
-226 PDLAGKPAV
+226 DLAGKEAL
-235 FDVTV
+235 FVTTI
-240 NKVSTM
+240 KA
-246 PELTDQWVKEHAEDM
+246 VKEKQVPAADDEF
-261 GSKASDVASFRVEQ
+261 AS
-275 QALLQAQVDYQY
+275 
-287 NNTIQQDALQQI
+287 
-299 VDTSEITVSDAMQ
+299 
-312 KYAEDYVISQEVSTA
+312 EVSEFDTLDEY
-327 KQYGHGLADM
+327 KKDLKKT
-337 LNMYGMSVD
+337 L
-346 DFKEEISSYATD
+346 KEEKEKAATTTNE
-358 YAKQRM
+358 RN
-364 VVAAIANEQGIK
+364 VIA
-376 SSDQLIDELAVE
+376 
-388 LSGLAG
+388 
-394 KELNKIQLI
+394 
-403 EQYGGDAVKDEAV
+403 
-416 NKAVLDYVQTQV
+416 
-428 KVVETTETSAAA
+428 KVVENASVEIPAPMLEAQLDNMLYDYQTRLAQQGIPMDQYLQITGQTVEQIKEQMKESAEKNLKTSLVI
-440 TEAAAETTVADETTA
+440 EAIMEKENITVADERVDEEFKKIAEQYKMEYDDLKKTVSEEQKESMKREIAFQETIDMLVA
-455 EAAEETTAAQG
+455 EANLVKAEKKSKKAAEDEEKTEE

>member
-1 MSVKV
+1 MKKNRLILTAAVAVSVMALAACGSSNKTPEATTAAAEATEASASDTATASQLSADDPEIQALEATEVPELPKFSDMGTVKLCDLTGITV
-6 ENLEKN
+6 ETSP
-12 MAKLTVEVDNAEFL
+12 KLTVDEDMVNSQ
-26 KAIDVAYKKNRN
+26 IDYLRKNY
-38 KFNLPGFRKGKAPKE
+38 LTE
-53 MIMKMYGPQVFFED
+53 TED
-67 ALNEIL
+67 
-73 DKTYPEAA
+73 AA
-81 KESGLEIVS
+81 KEG
-90 RPEIGVEQ
+90 
-98 IGMDQNVIYTATVA
+98 DTV
-112 VKPEVTLGEYKG
+112 
-124 VTVEKAETT
+124 
-133 VSAKEVNEKLAAE
+133 
-146 LEKNARVVEVEREIK
+146 
-161 KDDIAN
+161 N
-167 IDFVGSV
+167 IDFVGKMNGEAF
-174 DGVEFEG
+174 DG
-181 GKGEDYP
+181 
-188 LTIGSGTF
+188 GSGTSYDLVLGSGSF
-196 IPGFED
+196 IDGFED

-246 PELTDQWVKEHAEDM
+246 PELTDQWVKDNAEDM

-299 VDTSEITVSDAMQ
+299 VDTSEITVSDEMQ

-327 KQYGHGLADM
+327 KQYGYGLADM

-346 DFKEEISSYATD
+346 DFKTEIAGYATD

-376 SSDQLIDELAVE
+376 SSDTLIDELAAE

-394 KELNKIQLI
+394 KEMNKIQLI
-403 EQYGGDAVKDEAV
+403 EQYGGDAVKEEAV

-440 TEAAAETTVADETTA
+440 TEAAETETTAADETT
-455 EAAEETTAAQG
+455 EAAEETSAAQG

>member
-1 MSVKV
+1 MKKNRLILTAAVAVSVMALAACGSSNKTPEATTAAAAEATDASASDTATASQLSADDPEIQALEATEVPELPKFSDMGTVKLCDLTGITV
-6 ENLEKN
+6 ETSP
-12 MAKLTVEVDNAEFL
+12 KLTVDEDMVNSQ
-26 KAIDVAYKKNRN
+26 IDYLRKNY
-38 KFNLPGFRKGKAPKE
+38 LTE
-53 MIMKMYGPQVFFED
+53 TED
-67 ALNEIL
+67 
-73 DKTYPEAA
+73 AA
-81 KESGLEIVS
+81 KEG
-90 RPEIGVEQ
+90 
-98 IGMDQNVIYTATVA
+98 DTVN
-112 VKPEVTLGEYKG
+112 
-124 VTVEKAETT
+124 
-133 VSAKEVNEKLAAE
+133 S
-146 LEKNARVVEVEREIK
+146 
-161 KDDIAN
+161 
-167 IDFVGSV
+167 DFVGKM
-174 DGVEFEG
+174 DGEAFHG
-181 GKGEDYP
+181 
-188 LTIGSGTF
+188 GSGPSYELVLGSGSF
-196 IPGFED
+196 IDGFED

-246 PELTDQWVKEHAEDM
+246 PELTDQWVKDNAEDM

-299 VDTSEITVSDAMQ
+299 VDTSEITVSDEMQ

-327 KQYGHGLADM
+327 KQYGYGLADM

-346 DFKEEISSYATD
+346 DFKEEISGYATD

-376 SSDQLIDELAVE
+376 SSDALIDELAAE

-403 EQYGGDAVKDEAV
+403 EQYGGDAVKEEAV

-428 KVVETTETSAAA
+428 KVVETTETSAA
-440 TEAAAETTVADETTA
+440 
-455 EAAEETTAAQG
+455 QG

>member
-202 QLIGAKK
+202 QLIGHKA
-209 GEKLEVNVT
+209 GETVDVKVT
-218 FPESYPNN
+218 FPENYGAK
-226 PDLAGKPAV
+226 DLAGKEAL
-235 FDVTV
+235 FVTTI
-240 NKVSTM
+240 KT
-246 PELTDQWVKEHAEDM
+246 VKEKQIPAADDEF
-261 GSKASDVASFRVEQ
+261 AS
-275 QALLQAQVDYQY
+275 
-287 NNTIQQDALQQI
+287 
-299 VDTSEITVSDAMQ
+299 
-312 KYAEDYVISQEVSTA
+312 EVSEFDTLDEY
-327 KQYGHGLADM
+327 KKDLKKT
-337 LNMYGMSVD
+337 L
-346 DFKEEISSYATD
+346 KEEKEKAATTTNE
-358 YAKQRM
+358 RN
-364 VVAAIANEQGIK
+364 VIA
-376 SSDQLIDELAVE
+376 
-388 LSGLAG
+388 
-394 KELNKIQLI
+394 
-403 EQYGGDAVKDEAV
+403 
-416 NKAVLDYVQTQV
+416 
-428 KVVETTETSAAA
+428 KVVENASVEIPAPMLEAQLDNMLYDYQTRLAQQGIPMDQYLKITGQTVEQIKDQMKESAEKNLKTSLVI
-440 TEAAAETTVADETTA
+440 EAIMEKENITVADERVDEEFKKIAEQYKMEYDELKKTVSEEQKESMKREIAFQETIDMLVA
-455 EAAEETTAAQG
+455 EANLVKAEKKSKKAAEDEEKTEE

>member
-1 MSVKV
+1 MKKNRLILTAAVAVSVMALTACGSSNKTPEATTAAAAEATDASASDAATASQLSADDPEIQALEATEVPELPKFSDMGTVKLCDLTGITV
-6 ENLEKN
+6 ETSP
-12 MAKLTVEVDNAEFL
+12 KLTVDEDMVNSQ
-26 KAIDVAYKKNRN
+26 IDYLRKNY
-38 KFNLPGFRKGKAPKE
+38 LTE
-53 MIMKMYGPQVFFED
+53 TED
-67 ALNEIL
+67 
-73 DKTYPEAA
+73 AA
-81 KESGLEIVS
+81 KEG
-90 RPEIGVEQ
+90 
-98 IGMDQNVIYTATVA
+98 DTV
-112 VKPEVTLGEYKG
+112 
-124 VTVEKAETT
+124 
-133 VSAKEVNEKLAAE
+133 
-146 LEKNARVVEVEREIK
+146 
-161 KDDIAN
+161 N
-167 IDFVGSV
+167 IDFVG
-174 DGVEFEG
+174 
-181 GKGEDYP
+181 KMNGEAFNG
-188 LTIGSGTF
+188 GSGTGYDLVLGSGSF
-196 IPGFED
+196 IDGFED

-312 KYAEDYVISQEVSTA
+312 TYAEDYVISQEVSTA
-327 KQYGHGLADM
+327 EQYGHGLADM

-440 TEAAAETTVADETTA
+440 TEAVEETTA
-455 EAAEETTAAQG
+455 AADESTAEATEETTAAQG

>member
-1 MSVKV
+1 MKKNRLILTAAVAVSVMALAACGSSNKTPEATTAAAEATEASASDTATASQLSADDPEIQALEATEVPALPKFSDMGSVKLCDLTGITV
-6 ENLEKN
+6 ETSP
-12 MAKLTVEVDNAEFL
+12 KLTVDEDMVNSQ
-26 KAIDVAYKKNRN
+26 IDYLRKNY
-38 KFNLPGFRKGKAPKE
+38 LTE
-53 MIMKMYGPQVFFED
+53 TED
-67 ALNEIL
+67 
-73 DKTYPEAA
+73 AA
-81 KESGLEIVS
+81 KEG
-90 RPEIGVEQ
+90 
-98 IGMDQNVIYTATVA
+98 DTV
-112 VKPEVTLGEYKG
+112 
-124 VTVEKAETT
+124 
-133 VSAKEVNEKLAAE
+133 
-146 LEKNARVVEVEREIK
+146 
-161 KDDIAN
+161 N
-167 IDFVGSV
+167 IDFVGKM
-174 DGVEFEG
+174 DGEAFDG
-181 GKGEDYP
+181 
-188 LTIGSGTF
+188 GSGTGYDLVLGSGSF
-196 IPGFED
+196 IDGFED

-327 KQYGHGLADM
+327 KQYGRGLADM